1 MSMQHTFVGL
11 LACVLAAAVV
21 APAQSTTNFDTV
33 GEALQAK
40 NLTILLA
47 AVQVRE
53 WSQTFTQPHSRQHL
67 GMRML
72 QTKHTVLVCTI
83 MVDIKAAVFWHVL

>member
-11 LACVLAAAVV
+11 LACVLAAAFV
-21 APAQSTTNFDTV
+21 ATAQSTTNFDTV

-47 AVQVRE
+47 AVQVRQ
-53 WSQTFTQPHSRQHL
+53 WS
-67 GMRML
+67 
-72 QTKHTVLVCTI
+72 
-83 MVDIKAAVFWHVL
+83 